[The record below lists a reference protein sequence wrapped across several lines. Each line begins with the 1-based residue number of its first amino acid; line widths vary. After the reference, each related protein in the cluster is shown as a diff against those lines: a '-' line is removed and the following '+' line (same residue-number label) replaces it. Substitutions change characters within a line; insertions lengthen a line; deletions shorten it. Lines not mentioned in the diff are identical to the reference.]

1 MVLFLS
7 LVAAFVLAADP
18 AYADP
23 ISAAVAWVSSTF
35 MIGTA
40 TAAAIVNIGLGIAS
54 SLLSAVIAKAAAQRP
69 AVDVKFDVDLGDD
82 TPLSFVLGRYVTA
95 GKRKYVGSWGK
106 NTRYMTEVREISCLP
121 ISGLAAIW
129 VDDEAGAVLWG
140 ETDTDD
146 TGYDLGHPVTNYD
159 DDGHRIWVR
168 IHDGTQTAA
177 DPMLVSVFGS
187 DPDYP
192 WTSAMVGRGK
202 AYVVITTRYDS
213 DTLTSYPAYL
223 FEPEPLPLYDLR
235 KDSTAGGEGPHR
247 WGQRAT
253 YEPTTNPAVIAY
265 NITRGIYFGSEWIWG
280 GRNLAAW
287 RLPAAEWMA
296 AANECDAPISLAAGG
311 TEPAYRCGAEIAVNM
326 QPADV
331 LEEIGRA
338 ANMRFAEVGGRLKPV
353 VGLPG
358 AAVFS
363 FTDDDI
369 VVTQGQSFKPF
380 NALGETFNALGAT
393 YPEPTEKW
401 STKDAAEYVDAAA
414 TEDDGGRYLPTS
426 ISYPAAPY
434 RRQVRR
440 LMRAQMRDFR
450 RMRQHQFHLP
460 PDAYALEPGV
470 DMVSWTSQRN
480 GYINKLFVVEAVAKT
495 AGMLVAVTLREVDPS
510 DYDWSSDFEVPTTV
524 VVPVN
529 PPISIQPISGFG
541 AEGVTIRDG
550 GGAARRPAL
559 RIFCAGD
566 EVGVTDIQLQVRLAG
581 SSQILLDVK
590 RPFGAPFQWFV
601 QDVLPM
607 QDYEV
612 RGQLLSQ
619 LRRRSVWSAWV
630 TATTPD
636 VRIGRDDIDEDILAD
651 LDEALDWIGLGE
663 GMVDELRD
671 QINADLAL
679 VNGRVDEAQQAITDQ
694 GVAIRAELAAG
705 LEGAEGYTQ
714 TQIASHDLI
723 VQGRENALSGRI
735 DELTAA
741 LTSENLINNGVFAT
755 DATGWAQTNSPR
767 VTKTGSSTAIVLAAP
782 EEAMILIGQGAAG
795 NIVTDLNEFEVTTD
809 DRMQLRFWA
818 ASTAASRVL
827 QFSVQFQDA
836 LGADIEAPTSL
847 SVTITPANAW
857 KVYSF
862 QIDPPDNAE
871 GATVTITKT
880 QSGTGVY
887 FTRAVASTVNIAI
900 EARISELEA
909 AWVDPNGAFLTFQQ
923 SINARVGLAE
933 GSVTTER
940 GLRISGDNALGTRI
954 DNLTTTVGN
963 NTSRIGTA
971 ETTIATQQEAISQL
985 RTDVVANFGE
995 MQRVKNPD
1003 FRSDLAN
1010 WTHSGLSA
1018 SWTVAARIAVRDRA
1032 ASQLF
1037 LSAMPNSK
1045 SLRILADDA
1054 TGARVFSSTFE
1065 VTQAEKY
1072 TIGFWSYRVATAP
1085 VVKMFI
1091 RWIRADDTTF
1101 TTTDAHSAVQTPS
1114 DQMNAWVY
1122 NSKADIIPPADAVR
1136 AQVVFLRV
1144 NVAAGAG
1151 TWTPV
1156 TGATMTRQEA
1166 YDAWSS
1172 SQISVTA
1179 AALSAL
1185 DQSFAAYQISLNS
1198 RLGGIDGT
1206 LATQAGAIGNMY
1218 TRAQTDS
1225 AIAAALID
1233 VSAMAG
1239 EASAYGRMRVSA
1251 YATAAGSVSR
1261 VGLAARA
1268 EMGGTVGLAALFLEA
1283 MSDGTSRV
1291 SVVADRFA
1299 IVSGTGATAA
1309 RTVPFYVD
1317 GGVTYIRSAVIQNAT
1332 IGKLKLATGSVTLT
1346 RTQAFAPA
1354 STDNTVTWHTVGSYT
1369 WSVDG
1374 ISSAHIE
1381 LRHWSPVNN
1390 GGADTVRY
1398 RWLLDGAAISAGS
1411 LKNGGN
1417 SFPVLPG
1424 GPGEQP
1430 VEPPLSARF
1439 QDFYS
1444 LGAGNHTLTLQMVTS
1459 GSHGQVA
1466 GRLRVLEWMR

>member
-23 ISAAVAWVSSTF
+23 ISAAVTWVSSAF
-35 MIGTA
+35 WVGTA

-54 SLLSAVIAKAAAQRP
+54 SLLSAVIAKATAQRP
-69 AVDVKFDVDLGDD
+69 TVDVKFDVDLGDD
-82 TPLSFVLGRYVTA
+82 TPLSFVVGRYVTA

-121 ISGLAAIW
+121 ISGLAAMW

-140 ETDTDD
+140 ETDTDG

-338 ANMRFAEVGGRLKPV
+338 ANMHFAEVGGRLKPV

-363 FTDDDI
+363 FTDDDV

-460 PDAYALEPGV
+460 PDAYALEPRV
-470 DMVSWTSQRN
+470 DMVTWTSQRN
-480 GYINKLFVVEAVAKT
+480 GYVNKLFVVETVAKT

-541 AEGVTIRDG
+541 AEGIVIADAG
-550 GGAARRPAL
+550 GTARRPAL

-581 SSQILLDVK
+581 TTQILLDVK
-590 RPFGAPFQWFV
+590 RPFGEPYQWIV

-612 RGQLLSQ
+612 RGRLLTR
-619 LRRRSVWSAWV
+619 LRARSVWSGWV

-636 VRIGRDDIDEDILAD
+636 VRIGRDDIEDDILAGID
-651 LDEALDWIGLGE
+651 AALDWIGLGE

-679 VNGRVDEAQQAITDQ
+679 VNDRLDDQAQDLTD
-694 GVAIRAELAAG
+694 ATAALRLELAAG
-705 LEGAEGYTQ
+705 LDGAEGYTQ
-714 TQIASHDLI
+714 TQIAEHDLI
-723 VQGRENALSGRI
+723 LQGQFAAMAGEI
-735 DELTAA
+735 EQLTAA
-741 LTSENLINNGVFAT
+741 LTSEDLMPNGRFEA
-755 DATGWAQTNSPR
+755 DAAGWTLTTSSR
-767 VTKTGSSTAIVLAAP
+767 ITKTGSTADLVLAAP
-782 EEAMILIGQGAAG
+782 QEAMILIGQGAAG
-795 NIVTDLNEFEVTTD
+795 SIATSLNEFEVTAD
-809 DRMQLRFWA
+809 DRMQFRFSA
-818 ASTAASRVL
+818 ATTGTGRSL
-827 QFSVQFQDA
+827 QFAVQFQDA
-836 LGADIEAPTSL
+836 TGANIGAPVSTTI
-847 SVTITPANAW
+847 TITPANAW

-862 QIDPPDNAE
+862 QLDPPDTAE
-871 GATVTITKT
+871 GADVTITKPQT
-880 QSGTGVY
+880 GTGVY
-887 FTRAVASTVNIAI
+887 FTRAEASTVNIAI
-900 EARISELEA
+900 EARIAELEA
-909 AWVDPNGAFLTFQQ
+909 AWVDPDGAFLTYQRDM
-923 SINARVGLAE
+923 NARVGLAE
-933 GSVTTER
+933 AAISTEQ
-940 GLRISGDNALGTRI
+940 GLRVAADSALGVRI
-954 DNLTTTVGN
+954 DSLSAEVDDN
-963 NTSRIGTA
+963 SARIGTT
-971 ETTIATQQEAISQL
+971 EGVLATQEDALAQL
-985 RTDVVANFGE
+985 RTDVAVNFGD
-995 MQRVKNPD
+995 MQKVRNPQFAD
-1003 FRSDLAN
+1003 DLAT
-1010 WTHSGLSA
+1010 WTQAGLTQ
-1018 SWTVAARIAVRDRA
+1018 WTPNDRIVLRNRA
-1032 ASQLF
+1032 AAALYI
-1037 LSAMPNSK
+1037 SAMPNAK
-1045 SLRILADDA
+1045 SLRILAEDA
-1054 TGARVFSSTFE
+1054 TSARIFSSTFE

-1072 TIGFWSYRVATAP
+1072 TIGFWSYRVLNAP

-1091 RWIRADDTTF
+1091 RWIRADNTTF
-1101 TTTDAHSAVQTPS
+1101 TTTDAHSAVQTPA
-1114 DQMNAWVY
+1114 DRMNAWVY
-1122 NSKADIIPPADAVR
+1122 NAKADIEPPSDAVR
-1136 AQVVFLRV
+1136 AQVVFMRV
-1144 NVAAGAG
+1144 GATVNAG

-1172 SQISVTA
+1172 SQIGITA
-1179 AALSAL
+1179 SAL
-1185 DQSFAAYQISLNS
+1185 AGLDQAFANYQVALNS
-1198 RLGGIDGT
+1198 RLGGIDGR
-1206 LATQAGAIGNMY
+1206 LDTQAGAISNLY
-1218 TRAQTDS
+1218 TRAETDE
-1225 AIAAALID
+1225 AIAAAL
-1233 VSAMAG
+1233 VEVTAMAG
-1239 EASAYGRMRVSA
+1239 EASAYGRLRVSA

-1268 EMGGTVGLAALFLEA
+1268 EMGGSVGLAALFLEA
-1283 MSDGTSRV
+1283 LSDGSSRV
-1291 SVVADRFA
+1291 SVLADRFA
-1299 IVSGTGATAA
+1299 LVSGTAATAT

-1317 GGVTYIRSAVIQNAT
+1317 GGVTYIRSAVIQDAT
-1332 IGKLKLATGSVTLT
+1332 IGKLKLANGSVTIT
-1346 RTQAFAPA
+1346 RTGNIAAG
-1354 STDNTVTWHTVGSYT
+1354 STDNMTTWYEVGNFSWT
-1369 WSVDG
+1369 SDG
-1374 ISSAHIE
+1374 VNNVHLE
-1381 LRHWSPVNN
+1381 LRTWRPVSE
-1390 GGADTVRY
+1390 GGAQTVSY
-1398 RWLLDGAAISAGS
+1398 RWLLDGSEIHTTGQ
-1411 LKNGGN
+1411 GQ
-1417 SFPVLPG
+1417 
-1424 GPGEQP
+1424 E
-1430 VEPPLSARF
+1430 EYPPLRLSQSTLALGYRW
-1439 QDFYS
+1439 QDFLA
-1444 LGAGNHTLTLQMVTS
+1444 LGAGTHTLRLQMRTS
-1459 GSHGQVA
+1459 GFHGSCA
-1466 GRLRVLEWMR
+1466 GRARILEWMR